1 MNQQQAPN
9 KKKKWMITAGA
20 LLGLLAIAGGWWWL
34 KSSAI
39 VSTDDASVK
48 SNIVGIS
55 AKVSGQIDE
64 IVVKEGD
71 TVQIGQVLAK
81 IDNKAFQIQV
91 EQARAN
97 LASAQAKLDSLK
109 AGNRPQQL
117 AQSEASVEQASANME
132 NARKNYERTE
142 ALFNAG
148 SISAQ
153 QKDAAFTA
161 LQVAE
166 SQYRSACQG
175 SSLVSEGAT
184 EQDIR
189 YAEAQVAQAA
199 ASLKSAQLQLDN
211 SVIVAPITGVVAK
224 KNVDQGEIIST
235 GQPIFS
241 ITNPADSWI
250 EANIEETAIEKVQVG
265 QTVTFK
271 IDAYPGKEFR
281 GEVIEVGTATGSQFA
296 LLPPD
301 NASGNFTKV
310 TQRLPVK
317 IKVTDAANSVM
328 KPGLSTVVDIHVK

>member
-1 MNQQQAPN
+1 MNEQAPN

-20 LLGLLAIAGGWWWL
+20 VLGMLAIAGGWWWL
-34 KSSAI
+34 RASGI
-39 VSTDDASVK
+39 VSTDDAIVK
-48 SNIVGIS
+48 NNIVGIS
-55 AKVSGQIDE
+55 AKVSGQIDV

-71 TVQIGQVLAK
+71 TVQVGQVLAK

-91 EQARAN
+91 EQAGAN
-97 LASAQAKLDSLK
+97 LASAQAKLDSLR

-117 AQSEASVEQASANME
+117 AQSEASVDQALANME
-132 NARKNYERTE
+132 NVRKTYERTQ
-142 ALFNAG
+142 ALFNTGA
-148 SISAQ
+148 ISAQ

-166 SQYRSACQG
+166 SQYRAADQG
-175 SSLVSEGAT
+175 RSLVSEGAT

-189 YAEAQVAQAA
+189 YSEAQVAQAA

-211 SVIVAPITGVVAK
+211 SVIIAPITGIVAK
-224 KNVDQGEIIST
+224 KNVDQGEIISA

-250 EANIEETAIEKVQVG
+250 EANIEETAIGKVQVG
-265 QTVTFK
+265 QTVDFK
-271 IDAYPGKEFR
+271 IDAYPGKAFR

-296 LLPPD
+296 LLPSD